1 MLEKASRAGLAAF
14 MLHLSSEVFVVI
26 IPHLS
31 FQIWAMV
38 DFFFFLVT
46 YESCIFKYCLKD
58 FYLS

>member
-38 DFFFFLVT
+38 DFFFFFGN
-46 YESCIFKYCLKD
+46 I
-58 FYLS
+58 